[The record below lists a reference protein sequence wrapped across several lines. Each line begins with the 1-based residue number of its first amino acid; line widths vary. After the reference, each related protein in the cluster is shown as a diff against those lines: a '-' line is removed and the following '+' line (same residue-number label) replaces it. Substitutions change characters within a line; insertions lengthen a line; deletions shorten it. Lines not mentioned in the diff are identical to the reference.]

1 MYDVCRMNL
10 SAAFSPP
17 PYVKLPEYNYLQ
29 VFFIS
34 FNLMNLCIFSLLPK
48 YMIMQTEVVGREF
61 KKHFVRGLRD
71 IEKLDLLCEVPI
83 CYFHVSGAVVVSVV
97 YNVIEWYNYIYFR

>member
-1 MYDVCRMNL
+1 MICAPFISHMYDVCRMNL

-34 FNLMNLCIFSLLPK
+34 FNSMNLCIFSLLPK

-71 IEKLDLLCEVPI
+71 IEKLDLLCEV
-83 CYFHVSGAVVVSVV
+83 Y
-97 YNVIEWYNYIYFR
+97 VIFMFQVQWLYQLYIT